1 MRYIIAHL
9 IEGEAKQRH
18 EALTAELVEEFDI
31 FPLHE
36 RIPPHLTLKRWWHS
50 EDVNIQ
56 DVYKVLD
63 EFAATQPAS
72 PYKLADFGSFRDDV
86 IYVDVQPSA
95 TMCETAQELIKALHK
110 VPNLTFDE
118 YDNGGDFHATVA
130 LGALKSFEFQPIWN
144 YLQTIEQPN
153 FNMSFDNIATLKR
166 TEDVWEV
173 DRVWKLN

>member
-18 EALTAELVEEFDI
+18 EALTAELAERFNI

-50 EDVNIQ
+50 EDVKIE

-63 EFAATQPAS
+63 GFVATQSAS
-72 PYKLADFGSFRDDV
+72 SYKLSGFGSFRDDV

-95 TMCETAQELIKALHK
+95 DMNKSAQDLIKALHD

-118 YDNGGDFHATVA
+118 YDNGSDFHATVA
-130 LGALKSFEFQPIWN
+130 LGALKTFEFQPIWD
-144 YLQTIEQPN
+144 YLQTIEQPD
-153 FNMSFDNIATLKR
+153 FTMSFDNIATLKR
-166 TEDVWEV
+166 GDDVWEV
-173 DRVWKLN
+173 DRVWTLN